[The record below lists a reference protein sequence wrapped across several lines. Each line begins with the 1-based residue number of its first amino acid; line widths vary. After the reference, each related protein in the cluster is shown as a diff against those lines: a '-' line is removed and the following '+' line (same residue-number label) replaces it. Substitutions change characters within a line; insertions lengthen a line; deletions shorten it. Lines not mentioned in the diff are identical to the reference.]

1 MQNSISKGILIRFAE
16 LSQSDGGVRAIKL
29 ALCAALLAAAAG
41 AQPSADWRIDTFAG
55 LPELGDNGPATDARL
70 DSPNGVATDAAGNLY
85 FADSNNHRI
94 RKVDSAGLISTIAGT
109 GERGFGGDNGPATD
123 ARLDSP
129 RGVAVDGTGNLYI
142 ADSFN
147 RRIRKV
153 DSSATITT
161 IAGTGEFG
169 FGGDG
174 GPATEARL
182 RSPTGVAVDGAGNL
196 YIADTSNNRIR
207 KVDSTG
213 TITTVAGSGERGFS
227 GDGDPAT
234 EAQLNYPRGVAVD
247 GAGNLYIADAS
258 NHRIRKVDSTGTIT
272 TIAGSGERGFSGDGD
287 PATEARLRS
296 PTGVAVD
303 GAGNLYIGDS
313 GNHRIRKV
321 DSSGLISTIAGT
333 GERGFGG
340 DGGPAVQAQ
349 LAIPRGLAADGAGNL
364 FIADW
369 LNHRIRKVDAA
380 GTITK
385 FAGGGEIT
393 FSGDGGPAGGA
404 QLRSPSGVA
413 ADGAGNLY
421 IADRNAYRIRKVD
434 SAGVISTI
442 AGTGEVGFGGDG
454 GPATEA
460 RLTYP
465 GGVAADGAGNLYIAE
480 DSDHRIRKV
489 DSAGVITTIA
499 GTGERGFGG
508 DGGPAVQ
515 AQFTYPRGIA
525 ADSAG
530 NLYIADTL
538 NSRIRKVDSAGV
550 ITTIA
555 GTGERG
561 FGGDGGPAV
570 QAQLAFPNSVAIDG
584 AGNLYFAD
592 QGNHRIRMVDFSGT
606 ISTIAGTGE
615 PGFGGD
621 GGPAVEAQLNSPTG
635 VAADAAGNLYIAD
648 WLNYRI
654 RKVDS
659 AGTITT
665 IAGTGEQGFGGDG
678 GTATEARLGRITGVA
693 TDAAGAV
700 YFTDWDNHRIRILTQ
715 VIDSGER
722 APLFEEIG
730 GLLRLRSAVPTR
742 TSGGK
747 K

>member
-29 ALCAALLAAAAG
+29 ALCAAFLAAAAG

-70 DSPNGVATDAAGNLY
+70 DSPQ
-85 FADSNNHRI
+85 
-94 RKVDSAGLISTIAGT
+94 
-109 GERGFGGDNGPATD
+109 
-123 ARLDSP
+123 
-129 RGVAVDGTGNLYI
+129 GVAVDGAGNLYI
-142 ADSFN
+142 AGSFN

-196 YIADTSNNRIR
+196 YIGDSGNHRIRKVDSSGTITTIAGSGEYGFDGDGGPATEAQLSYPRGVAVDGAGNLYIAGASNNRIR

-213 TITTVAGSGERGFS
+213 TITTVAGTGEFGFG
-227 GDGDPAT
+227 GDGGPAT
-234 EAQLNYPRGVAVD
+234 EARLAAPQGVAADGAGNLYITDAFTHRIRKVDSSGTITTVAGTGELGDGGPAVEAQLRSPQNMAAD
-247 GAGNLYIADAS
+247 GAGNLYIA
-258 NHRIRKVDSTGTIT
+258 
-272 TIAGSGERGFSGDGD
+272 
-287 PATEARLRS
+287 
-296 PTGVAVD
+296 
-303 GAGNLYIGDS
+303 DS

-349 LAIPRGLAADGAGNL
+349 LAIPRGL
-364 FIADW
+364 
-369 LNHRIRKVDAA
+369 
-380 GTITK
+380 
-385 FAGGGEIT
+385 
-393 FSGDGGPAGGA
+393 
-404 QLRSPSGVA
+404 
-413 ADGAGNLY
+413 
-421 IADRNAYRIRKVD
+421 
-434 SAGVISTI
+434 
-442 AGTGEVGFGGDG
+442 
-454 GPATEA
+454 
-460 RLTYP
+460 
-465 GGVAADGAGNLYIAE
+465 AADGAGNLYIAE

-592 QGNHRIRMVDFSGT
+592 QGNHRIRMVDFSGM

>member
-85 FADSNNHRI
+85 FADSNNNRI

-421 IADRNAYRIRKVD
+421 IA
-434 SAGVISTI
+434 
-442 AGTGEVGFGGDG
+442 
-454 GPATEA
+454 
-460 RLTYP
+460 
-465 GGVAADGAGNLYIAE
+465 E